1 MMNAEIAANAFNAA
15 SIVLAGRNN
24 VHMWWTTIVG
34 CALFAYVFFTSK
46 LYADVTLQAFFIGTA
61 GIGWWRWLHGSQGA
75 ELPVRHSSRRLV
87 ITSAVA
93 GIIVTVGYGWL
104 LHRFTD
110 AYAPFVDSLIL
121 AFSVLGQLLLM
132 DRRVESW
139 WCWLLVNTIAVPLY
153 ASRGLYL
160 TAGLYV
166 AFWVNAVVALR
177 KWKVLAVS
185 KESRT
190 GERATA
196 ARPTS
201 S

>member
-1 MMNAEIAANAFNAA
+1 
-15 SIVLAGRNN
+15 
-24 VHMWWTTIVG
+24 
-34 CALFAYVFFTSK
+34 
-46 LYADVTLQAFFIGTA
+46 
-61 GIGWWRWLHGSQGA
+61 
-75 ELPVRHSSRRLV
+75 
-87 ITSAVA
+87 
-93 GIIVTVGYGWL
+93 
-104 LHRFTD
+104 
-110 AYAPFVDSLIL
+110 
-121 AFSVLGQLLLM
+121 M